1 MKLLEVSKNS
11 NPQALLSQSL
21 PLAQTSPAADNGN
34 VDNGDGG
41 RVGMALGMFVGSPV
55 LETVGDLLGDSLV
68 ESIVGVVGARV
79 GAVVG
84 NLDGA
89 AANGTK
95 LGGLLMIIAAG
106 GDGPLRNTHLP
117 ITTPFEQA

>member
-1 MKLLEVSKNS
+1 LSS
-11 NPQALLSQSL
+11 TIRFAIALTIRNTFRLIAWTTDEITGGIKEFKSTSITL
-21 PLAQTSPAADNGN
+21 AVMPLAQTSPAADNGN

-68 ESIVGVVGARV
+68 ESIGVVGARV

-95 LGGLLMIIAAG
+95 LGGSYI
-106 GDGPLRNTHLP
+106 
-117 ITTPFEQA
+117 